1 MHAQDTEGYTGI
13 RQLQAPP
20 ACPVLSLMGPDL
32 ACSVQMNEAALK
44 HHGSMASRQLRW
56 RIARTYDVDLL
67 MKVCQPALHS
77 TPLLSHVASPG
88 APQAACL
95 LVTQRAGLQLTAQC
109 PARTGSPVA
118 LGPPAATG
126 QLDTPQCS
134 CSAAQPASL
143 ARVPLSKQPR
153 MTH

>member
-95 LVTQRAGLQLTAQC
+95 LVTERAGLQLTAQC

-118 LGPPAATG
+118 LRTTRIQRQASWTHLNAA
-126 QLDTPQCS
+126 
-134 CSAAQPASL
+134 AAQLSLHRLPGCHSASS
-143 ARVPLSKQPR
+143 PG
-153 MTH
+153 